1 MKKKV
6 VKLTGKDVKNMVDR
20 IIKEDMDNRQPI
32 RRTTGP
38 GEHER
43 FAKYGKGTRWSPA
56 MTRDPQGKQLYD
68 KYVETYGPFTIYMSA
83 DRSIK
88 IAENG
93 GRFYTQDDRMVS
105 REEAEEL
112 LGYPLSSI
120 GEEGL
125 IPEGRQPKRKRVVR
139 LTESEMIEFLDKL
152 ATRVENTK
160 KRRGIK

>member
-1 MKKKV
+1 MKKI

-20 IIKEDMDNRQPI
+20 IIKEDMNDRQPI

-43 FAKYGKGTRWSPA
+43 FARYGKDTRWSPA
-56 MTRDPQGKQLYD
+56 MKDGRPFYD
-68 KYVETYGPFTIYMSA
+68 KYVETYGPFTVYMSA
-83 DRSIK
+83 DRSVK
-88 IAENG
+88 IAEIG
-93 GRFYTQDDRMVS
+93 GRYYSQDDRPIS
-105 REEAEEL
+105 KEEAEEM
-112 LGYPLSSI
+112 LGYPLDSI

-152 ATRVENTK
+152 ATRVENSK
-160 KRRGIK
+160 KRRGLK